1 MANTQVSYDGALVYY
16 NNDSTTSPFL
26 VTESNTEI
34 YLNSNISKMFNNCRN
49 LAMSLDNIGLNH
61 QYVTNMSW
69 AYQSCSNLTGSP
81 VCGPNVTNMAS
92 TYDSCYNLTG
102 SPVCGPNVTNMA
114 RTYLTCYNLTGS
126 PVCGPNVR
134 CMARAYIRCN
144 NLTGSP
150 VCGPNVTD
158 MAYAYYGC
166 TNLTGSPV
174 AYNNV
179 YSGNTYDDTGM
190 ARAYYGCVN
199 LTGNLYLRNPNA
211 IIYYHSDWR
220 EKGYHGPFYEML
232 GGRGSNPL
240 RINIFVV
247 ENSNTNNV
255 LYNSTRYYD
264 DSNIKNTKH
273 HTSIVGMNN
282 ITWTQNTSNK
292 CYYNTAYNIYCY
304 YTL

>member
-69 AYQSCSNLTGSP
+69 AYQSCS
-81 VCGPNVTNMAS
+81 
-92 TYDSCYNLTG
+92 NLTG

>member
-34 YLNSNISKMFNNCRN
+34 YLNSNISTMFNNCRN

-61 QYVTNMSW
+61 QYVTNM
-69 AYQSCSNLTGSP
+69 AYAYLLCSNLTGSP
-81 VCGPNVTNMAS
+81 VCGPNVTNMAYAYQHCS
-92 TYDSCYNLTG
+92 
-102 SPVCGPNVTNMA
+102 
-114 RTYLTCYNLTGS
+114 NLTGS

-134 CMARAYIRCN
+134 CMSRAYLRCS

-158 MAYAYYGC
+158 MSYAYHSC

-179 YSGNTYDDTGM
+179 YDGNTYDDKGM
-190 ARAYYGCVN
+190 AHAYYGCVN

-211 IIYYHSDWR
+211 IIYHHSNWLR
-220 EKGYHGPFYEML
+220 ESYHGPFYDML

-247 ENSNTNNV
+247 NNSNTNNV
-255 LYNSTRYYD
+255 LYNSTRYYE
-264 DSNIKNTKH
+264 DSNTQVTMH
-273 HTSIVGMNN
+273 HTSIVGSDNL
-282 ITWTQNTSNK
+282 TWTQNTSNK